1 MGREGGR
8 DRLESGRGEKEEGVK
23 RVVYIYIIL
32 NWFKD
37 TFFYLNQE
45 QKRGE
50 QERDRGVGQ
59 LKSPNMMAMR
69 NSLQVDSRV

>member
-1 MGREGGR
+1 M
-8 DRLESGRGEKEEGVK
+8 ESGRGEKEEGVK

-45 QKRGE
+45 QKGN
-50 QERDRGVGQ
+50 
-59 LKSPNMMAMR
+59 KSETGGGTTEK
-69 NSLQVDSRV
+69 S